1 MTEITKTES
10 TKVISKNFS
19 KTYDIEKLSRLN
31 INSIERAKKA
41 DVPTLNSLRRI
52 DEEKA
57 VKLIALYI
65 ATLNEEIN
73 IADTMSKESINITAI
88 RIIQKYGYLKLSDI
102 IFVFN
107 KIMDGEIKLY
117 GSLSRREIMGAL
129 HDHDKLRSMR

>member
-1 MTEITKTES
+1 MTEITKKEN
-10 TKVISKNFS
+10 TKTISKNFS
-19 KTYDIEKLSRLN
+19 KTFDLEKIS
-31 INSIERAKKA
+31 NSVNSLEQAKKA

-73 IADTMSKESINITAI
+73 IADTMSEKSINITAI